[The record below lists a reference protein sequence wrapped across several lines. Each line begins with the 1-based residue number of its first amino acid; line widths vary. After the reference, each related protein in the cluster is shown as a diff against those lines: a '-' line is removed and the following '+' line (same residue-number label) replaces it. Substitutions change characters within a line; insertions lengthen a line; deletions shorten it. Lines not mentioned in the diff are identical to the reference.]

1 MNTAFPRE
9 CEESDQNWPIHQSRM
24 NYGECFRT
32 MGSKKKKNPQEGGA
46 SPCSSIGGKLAS
58 HNNPVFTHK
67 APTLNK
73 GHEWVLHKL
82 SNHR

>member
-1 MNTAFPRE
+1 MR
-9 CEESDQNWPIHQSRM
+9 
-24 NYGECFRT
+24 GECPELAHPSVLNELLR
-32 MGSKKKKNPQEGGA
+32 MLWYNGKQKIKNPHEGGA

-73 GHEWVLHKL
+73 SHEWVLSKL
-82 SNHR
+82 SNQH